1 MGNRRPGGGL
11 VCGCNVSGDE
21 VLSDQPTRAD
31 ANRRLALKLLWVVGA
46 AILFTIALVPLYNM
60 LCRLTG
66 LNGKTEGL
74 PVAVQKSLKVDES
87 RWVMVEF
94 TGNVMPGLGWN
105 FTPNQSS
112 MRVHPGQI
120 ELATYE
126 AKNNTNQVAVGQ
138 AVPSVSPGQASL
150 YFKKI
155 ECFCFQRQSLKPGES
170 KEMPLR
176 FYVSPDLPAN
186 IQNVTLSY
194 AFYSAVPAAN

>member
-1 MGNRRPGGGL
+1 MSVQPNR
-11 VCGCNVSGDE
+11 N
-21 VLSDQPTRAD
+21 D
-31 ANRRLALKLLWVVGA
+31 ANRRLALKLLWIVGG
-46 AILFTIALVPLYNM
+46 AIVFTLALVPLYNV
-60 LCRLTG
+60 LCQLTG
-66 LNGKTEGL
+66 FNGKTNGM
-74 PVAVQKSLKVDES
+74 PATTGQALKVDES
-87 RWVMVEF
+87 RWVTVEF

-120 ELATYE
+120 KLATYE
-126 AKNNTNQVAVGQ
+126 ARNNTNQAAVGQ
-138 AVPSVSPGQASL
+138 AVPSVSPGQASQ

-155 ECFCFQRQSLKPGES
+155 ECFCFQRQALEPGES

-176 FYVSPDLPAN
+176 FYVSPDLPAG